1 MSEKNSKLLLPF
13 PTDKLSED
21 MERQR
26 NHIENNMNFK
36 EDFLKTIESKNMLF
50 KNNADTGDEE
60 VNGDVLNAIMNL
72 NDNIDS
78 SFKILMDSYSKLA
91 MSSSTMEKAFKEN
104 NFEVKTKENK
114 PTKPIGKSGL
124 F

>member
-91 MSSSTMEKAFKEN
+91 MSSSTMEKAFKRIIL
-104 NFEVKTKENK
+104 K
-114 PTKPIGKSGL
+114 
-124 F
+124 

>member
-1 MSEKNSKLLLPF
+1 MFAE
-13 PTDKLSED
+13 
-21 MERQR
+21 
-26 NHIENNMNFK
+26 
-36 EDFLKTIESKNMLF
+36 TIESKNMLF